1 MIAFVTVPLVDYSL
15 TFVSRPDLAPS
26 FPGFEALTADAL
38 ATPVDR
44 ADLSLLASPEH
55 RQILYRRPATV
66 GEILFNYWD

>member
-1 MIAFVTVPLVDYSL
+1 LIAFVTVPLVDYSL
-15 TFVSRPDLAPS
+15 TFVSRPDSPRPS
-26 FPGFEALTADAL
+26 PASRPSPPTPWP
-38 ATPVDR
+38 PVDR